1 MVRKIVSIATG
12 CLLGGYLYMNIL
24 HKSLFAICVGA
35 FSFGSI
41 CHASAV
47 SQPVV
52 EAVAEVYGDG
62 IALSAVILDYGQP
75 IAASSVDTADFSVPG
90 RNIIQAYVA
99 DHATK
104 GDQKLD
110 AGKFVVLELEPLPMT
125 DQGME
130 PVHDEN
136 DRAARKKIGKNG
148 PELGSHG
155 NPQPLKKVTAEV
167 RQQGMLKGSDG
178 TLYPPAKAWQSSH
191 TRELLVEDFTQ
202 GVFTDSKQNDAQ
214 LMYNLYI
221 PRDYDPAKQY
231 PLILF
236 MHDAGTVSPEIKA
249 TLYQGKG
256 AVVWT
261 TPEWQ
266 EKHPCFVLAPQYDT
280 VIVDDNYDYGPEL
293 DRTIHLV
300 EELTAKYSIDK
311 KRIYNT
317 GQSMGGMTSIAMD
330 VKYPDFFAASY
341 LVACKWDENVTSP
354 LGSQNIWAVAA
365 QGDPGASP
373 SMTKILDGLE
383 NNGAKV
389 LRQTLDATVPQTEM
403 NIRAMS
409 MIEPGCHIY
418 YTLYTGGSH
427 RSTWQ
432 HAYDLLPAMEWIFAQ
447 HK

>member
-1 MVRKIVSIATG
+1 
-12 CLLGGYLYMNIL
+12 MNIL
-24 HKSLFAICVGA
+24 HKSLLAVCIGA
-35 FSFGSI
+35 LSFGGV
-41 CHASAV
+41 CRASAA
-47 SQPVV
+47 SQPDV

-62 IALSAVILDYGQP
+62 IALSAVILDYGRP
-75 IAASSVDTADFSVPG
+75 IDASSVEKADFSVPG
-90 RNIIQAYVA
+90 RKITQAYVA
-99 DHATK
+99 ECASK
-104 GDQKLD
+104 GDKKL
-110 AGKFVVLELEPLPMT
+110 ASGKFIVLELEPLPMVE
-125 DQGME
+125 QGPE

-155 NPQPLKKVTAEV
+155 NPQPLKHVTAEV
-167 RQQGMLKGSDG
+167 RQQGVLKGADG
-178 TLYPPAKAWQSSH
+178 TLYPPANVWQSSH
-191 TRELLVEDFTQ
+191 TRELLAEDFTQ
-202 GVFTDSKQNDAQ
+202 GIFVDSKQNDAQ

-221 PRDYDPAKQY
+221 PRDYDPAGQY
-231 PLILF
+231 PLLLF

-256 AVVWT
+256 AVAWAA
-261 TPEWQ
+261 PEWQ
-266 EKHPCFVLAPQYDT
+266 EKYPCFVLAPQYDT

-293 DRTIHLV
+293 DRTMHLV
-300 EELTAKYSIDK
+300 EELAAKYSIDK

-365 QGDPGASP
+365 EGDPGASP

-389 LRQTLDATVPQTEM
+389 LRQTLDAAAPQTEM
-403 NIRAMS
+403 DKLAMS

>member
-1 MVRKIVSIATG
+1 
-12 CLLGGYLYMNIL
+12 MNIL
-24 HKSLFAICVGA
+24 HKSLFAACIGV
-35 FSFGSI
+35 FSLGSI
-41 CHASAV
+41 CHASAM
-47 SQPVV
+47 SQPAV

-62 IALSAVILDYGQP
+62 ISLSTVILDYGRL
-75 IAASSVDTADFSVPG
+75 IDASSVDASDFSVPG
-90 RNIIQAYVA
+90 RSITRAYVSDCA
-99 DHATK
+99 AK
-104 GDQKLD
+104 GDKKLA

-125 DQGME
+125 DQGLE

-155 NPQPLKKVTAEV
+155 NPQPLKKITAEV
-167 RQQGMLKGSDG
+167 RQQSRLEGTDG
-178 TLYPPAKAWQSSH
+178 TVYPPSNVWQSSH

-256 AVVWT
+256 AVAWAT
-261 TPEWQ
+261 SEWQ

-280 VIVDDNYDYGPEL
+280 VIVDDNYDCGPEL
-293 DRTIHLV
+293 DRTMHLV
-300 EELTAKYSIDK
+300 EELTSKYSIDK

-373 SMTKILDGLE
+373 SMTKILAGLE
-383 NNGAKV
+383 NNGARV
-389 LRQTLDATVPQTEM
+389 LRQTLDATESQAEM
-403 NIRAMS
+403 DKQAMD
-409 MIEPGCHIY
+409 MA
-418 YTLYTGGSH
+418 TRL
-427 RSTWQ
+427 
-432 HAYDLLPAMEWIFAQ
+432 
-447 HK
+447 